1 METSTQRFRPS
12 KYDTLFQIAAIV
24 LLVLALIIVFVT
36 LTQTT
41 VLTSLLLSSS
51 CDGLSK
57 TSAASTL
64 TAFNVPNCWLL
75 R

>member
-36 LTQTT
+36 LMQTT

-51 CDGLSK
+51 CDQLSPALPVGK
-57 TSAASTL
+57 MTGVDIPS
-64 TAFNVPNCWLL
+64 CWLL